1 MAQASRVTAEEAA
14 ARSKP
19 PPPRF
24 DHPPQVLDMGRWP
37 PSVPISQLS
46 AVDVV
51 RMQRAVGNAAT
62 ASLLGLRPPPRSAG
76 VSPADDRAMDSHGLS
91 ASQRCGDHASD
102 GRGRTGLSPPEPAAT
117 VQDVMSKVDGRTSID
132 EVADAVVR
140 GEAAEG
146 LLGPARSSAGAAV
159 VQRKP
164 GAAEPYTAKDVAR
177 RVTLALR
184 DARWDAAQAE
194 HHMDRLI
201 DSQYEEAEARRFDKS
216 SFRFHLG
223 NAATHIAMATD
234 LLVDVTDYKPF
245 AADAAAVLAPVTQLV
260 EYGNGI
266 GFDAT
271 AEVKALQPHV
281 APLTRWAGTAK
292 PPARPRINDSKER
305 VEGLVLALRAVRS
318 TCDEAMAGEPPNPDR
333 IAEAAPRISRDL
345 TYARS
350 LTPVKSNAED
360 VDLASRSVGRMLAWV
375 EEQNQGGAKRP
386 PIKVAIGWDS
396 IVEREVNA
404 MRRWAGLKPDGWKS
418 DVVKGKLVGPDAE
431 RPDKN
436 AAQRVL
442 NEWNNDS
449 LETIEA
455 VRRWTTNN
463 WIAFVGATSQNPRL
477 SWDAAFFDQAA
488 SNLVG
493 NLLTALG
500 ENLIKKG
507 SAAIA
512 GALIGS
518 FAGPVGTVIGFVIG
532 LLVETIASVVY
543 SYIFDDSAEKIDK
556 AGRDASERTGKQ
568 AEAKHEEFSAAAD
581 AGRTQQRKA
590 FDAVQQNLAETNS
603 NAKVDA
609 IGEELQRDKPAV
621 AGPKNHSDRSLYTT
635 MLHDWVLEHAGDEE
649 DANKNTSEA
658 QWESARE
665 KSFGKGQ
672 LENKKDVW
680 AYQTRAEWT
689 EAGFDATSVRNTTS
703 WFINTSN
710 QKGVDPEDEYHGRV
724 YTMPVVTS
732 PEALFNYLVRNKAA
746 IAQEDYDYIKQDPA
760 KNVKARCE
768 LDLTTSDGTTYVDE
782 WNWTIELL
790 GRPARWRT
798 KHVTFDVEPD

>member
-1 MAQASRVTAEEAA
+1 
-14 ARSKP
+14 
-19 PPPRF
+19 
-24 DHPPQVLDMGRWP
+24 MG
-37 PSVPISQLS
+37 
-46 AVDVV
+46 
-51 RMQRAVGNAAT
+51 
-62 ASLLGLRPPPRSAG
+62 
-76 VSPADDRAMDSHGLS
+76 SHGLS
-91 ASQRCGDHASD
+91 ASQRCGDQASD
-102 GRGRTGLSPPEPAAT
+102 GPCRTGLPPPEPAAT
-117 VQDVMSKVDGRTSID
+117 SQDVMSHLDGRTSVD
-132 EVADAVVR
+132 EVAGAVVR
-140 GEAAEG
+140 GESAEG
-146 LLGPARSSAGAAV
+146 LLGPARGTAGAAA
-159 VQRKP
+159 VQRKA
-164 GAAEPYTAKDVAR
+164 GAAEPYTAKDKAT

-184 DARWDAAQAE
+184 EARWDAAEAE
-194 HHMDRLI
+194 HGMDRLI
-201 DSQYEEAEARRFDKS
+201 DSQNADAEARRFDKS
-216 SFRFHLG
+216 SLRFHLT
-223 NAATHIAMATD
+223 NAATHIAMAND
-234 LLVDVTDYKPF
+234 LLVGITDYKPF

-260 EYGNGI
+260 EYGDSI

-271 AEVKALQPHV
+271 AEVKALRPYV

-292 PPARPRINDSKER
+292 PPAKPRSYDPKEHAQ
-305 VEGLVLALRAVRS
+305 GLVLALRAVRS

-350 LTPVKSNAED
+350 LTPGRGNAED
-360 VDLASRSVGRMLAWV
+360 VDLASRSVGRVLAWV
-375 EEQNQGGAKRP
+375 EEQNQEGAKRP
-386 PIKVAIGWDS
+386 PIKVAIGWDAR
-396 IVEREVNA
+396 VEREVTA

-418 DVVKGKLVGPDAE
+418 DVVKGKLVGPDAD

-436 AAQRVL
+436 AAQGVL
-442 NEWNNDS
+442 NEWNRDS

-463 WIAFVGATSQNPRL
+463 WIAFIGATSQNPRL

-500 ENLIKKG
+500 ENLIRKG

-568 AEAKHEEFSAAAD
+568 AEAKHEEFSAAAE
-581 AGRTQQRKA
+581 AARTQQHKA
-590 FDAVQQNLAETNS
+590 SDAVQQNLAQTNS
-603 NAKVDA
+603 KAKADA
-609 IGEELQRDKPAV
+609 IGEELRRDKPAV
-621 AGPKNHSDRSLYTT
+621 AGPKNHNDRSLYTK

-649 DANKNTSEA
+649 DANRNTSEA
-658 QWESARE
+658 QWESALE
-665 KSFGKGQ
+665 KSFGKGTDQ
-672 LENKKDVW
+672 LENKKDLW

-689 EAGFDATSVRNTTS
+689 EAGFDATSVRNMTS

-710 QKGVDPEDEYHGRV
+710 QKGVDPKDEYHGRV

-732 PEALFNYLVRNKAA
+732 PEALFNYMVRSKAA

-798 KHVTFDVEPD
+798 KQVAFDVEPD

>member
-1 MAQASRVTAEEAA
+1 MARASRVTAEEAV

-19 PPPRF
+19 TPPRA
-24 DHPPQVLDMGRWP
+24 DDRPARVDGRGRWP
-37 PSVPISQLS
+37 TPAQISRLS
-46 AVDVV
+46 ASDVV
-51 RMQRAVGNAAT
+51 RLQRSVGNAAT
-62 ASLLGLRPPPRSAG
+62 ASLLGRRPPPRSAG
-76 VSPADDRAMDSHGLS
+76 VSPAG
-91 ASQRCGDHASD
+91 
-102 GRGRTGLSPPEPAAT
+102 PAA
-117 VQDVMSKVDGRTSID
+117 
-132 EVADAVVR
+132 
-140 GEAAEG
+140 
-146 LLGPARSSAGAAV
+146 

-164 GAAEPYTAKDVAR
+164 TAAQPYTTADLAR
-177 RVTLALR
+177 RITLALR
-184 DARWDAAQAE
+184 EARWDAAEAE
-194 HHMDRLI
+194 RRMDRLI
-201 DSQYEEAEARRFDKS
+201 DSQNESEEARRLDKS

-223 NAATHIAMATD
+223 KTAMHIALAND
-234 LLVDVTDYKPF
+234 LLAGVTDYKPF
-245 AADAAAVLAPVTQLV
+245 AADAAAALLPVTQLV
-260 EYGNGI
+260 EFGDSI

-271 AEVKALQPHV
+271 AEVKALRPHV

-292 PPARPRINDSKER
+292 PPTRPRINDTKEH
-305 VEGLVLALRAVRS
+305 VQGLVLALRAVRS
-318 TCDEAMAGEPPNPDR
+318 TSDEAMAGEPPNPDR
-333 IAEAAPRISRDL
+333 IAEAAPRVSRDL

-350 LTPVKSNAED
+350 LTPGKNEAED

-375 EEQNQGGAKRP
+375 EEQNQEGAKRP

-396 IVEREVNA
+396 VVEREVNA

-418 DVVKGKLVGPDAE
+418 DVVKGKLLGPDAE

-436 AAQRVL
+436 EAQRAL

-463 WIAFVGATSQNPRL
+463 WIAFLGATSQNPRL

-507 SAAIA
+507 SAAVA

-543 SYIFDDSAEKIDK
+543 SYFLDDSAEKIDK

-568 AEAKHEEFSAAAD
+568 AEAKHEEFSTAAA
-581 AGRTQQRKA
+581 AGRGQQRKA
-590 FDAVQQNLAETNS
+590 FDAVQKNLAETNS
-603 NAKVDA
+603 KAKVDA
-609 IGEELQRDKPAV
+609 IGEELRRDKPAV
-621 AGPKNHSDRSLYTT
+621 AGPKNHNDRSLYTT

-658 QWESARE
+658 QWESALE
-665 KSFGKGQ
+665 KSFGKGTEQ

-680 AYQTRAEWT
+680 AYQTRGEWT
-689 EAGFDATSVRNTTS
+689 EAGFDPTAVRNMTS

-746 IAQEDYDYIKQDPA
+746 IAQEDYDYIKQNPA
-760 KNVKARCE
+760 TNVRARCE

-782 WNWTIELL
+782 WNWTIDLL

-798 KHVTFDVEPD
+798 KRVTFDVEPD